1 MRPALCVLP
10 ENKLNENKL
19 MIQKSTHSI
28 LKEHKN
34 HSKKEIDF
42 YQEPCENVIKAI
54 LAYSKALE
62 VLQTKTMNNVFVIL
76 N

>member
-1 MRPALCVLP
+1 
-10 ENKLNENKL
+10 

-34 HSKKEIDF
+34 HTNKEIDF
-42 YQEPCENVIKAI
+42 RQEPCENVIQTI

-62 VLQTKTMNNVFVIL
+62 VLRTKIIDDVFVIL